1 MIRPRSRRLVL
12 LLALALVPG
21 LLACRKTESPP
32 GNGSAP
38 ATPAAPETPAATAA
52 ATPRH
57 LLLVSI
63 DTLRADAV
71 GAYGKNPS
79 PTPHLD
85 RLAREGT
92 RFRRVQS
99 HVPLT
104 LPSHATLFTG
114 QLPFEH
120 GVRNNGTYALPE
132 SASTLAEML
141 QGRGFTTG
149 AAVASFVLA
158 KKFGLAQGFATY
170 NDDLGANGS
179 SGGIRDLRAEIP
191 ASQVYGKWQSWLSRL
206 PAGQPFFYWAH
217 FYDPHLPY
225 EPPAELRGRFGSGP
239 EGAYAGELAAVDRE
253 LGRMFADLESR
264 GLLADT
270 LVVVTSDHGE
280 GFGEHGEWGHGL
292 LTYQE
297 SLEVPLVLR
306 GPGAP
311 SGREID
317 TRVGLVDL
325 LPSLLELFGAPLPQG
340 LSGHSFRP
348 LLTASPVAADESRH
362 YFESLL
368 GQEDR
373 NWAPITGLLVGEHKL
388 IAVPRAEMYNLAADA
403 GEKQNLVDSERRR
416 WRELDE
422 MLRGLL
428 LGKKTTDASRAADE
442 QDLATLRSLG
452 YVSAGGAAGKV
463 LDPKDGIALDRQLQE
478 VEKSLAAGTAEA
490 RRQARQQ
497 LEAARA
503 AWQGVEQPA
512 FYLLEHRLRAADG
525 DRAGA
530 LATLRRGVARLPEVY
545 PLRFELL
552 RALYEARQFADAT
565 TEAGH
570 MLARDPGSVQVLTLL
585 GKSRLGAGDPA
596 GALAAF
602 EKALQ
607 GDPGNPDLQ
616 LDVAMLYAQSG
627 QTARAFEYFEQG
639 LARQPRG
646 FYLLTYAL
654 LLAREGR
661 TAEAGDRME
670 QALRDHL
677 GELNAEQQQLA
688 RQALSSWGR
697 S

>member
-1 MIRPRSRRLVL
+1 MFGPRRFGGLLVL
-12 LLALALVPG
+12 LLAG
-21 LLACRKTESPP
+21 LGVSACRDTSPP
-32 GNGSAP
+32 GAP
-38 ATPAAPETPAATAA
+38 ASSPGDGAISGGIP
-52 ATPRH
+52 PRN
-57 LLLVSI
+57 LLLISI

-79 PTPHLD
+79 PTPHID
-85 RLAREGT
+85 RLAHEGT

-132 SASTLAEML
+132 SANTLAEL
-141 QGRGFTTG
+141 FSGRGFTTG

-170 NDDLGANGS
+170 DDDLGASGS
-179 SGGIRDLRAEIP
+179 SSGIRDLRAEIP
-191 ASQVYGKWQSWLSRL
+191 AATVYGKWQRWLSRL
-206 PAGQPFFYWAH
+206 PDGQPFFYWAH

-239 EGAYAGELAAVDRE
+239 EGDYAGELAAVDRE
-253 LGRMFADLESR
+253 LGRILADLESR
-264 GLLADT
+264 GLLNQT
-270 LVVVTSDHGE
+270 LIVVTSDHGE

-311 SGREID
+311 SGREVAQ
-317 TRVGLVDL
+317 RVGLVDL
-325 LPSLLELFGAPLPQG
+325 LPSLLELFGAPVPQG
-340 LSGHSFRP
+340 LSGRSFRP
-348 LLTASPVAADESRH
+348 LLTASPATVDGSESRH

-368 GQEDR
+368 GKEDR

-388 IAVPRAEMYNLAADA
+388 IAVPRAEMYDLATDA
-403 GEKQNLVDSERRR
+403 GEKQNLVDTERRR
-416 WRELDE
+416 FRELDE
-422 MLRGLL
+422 NLRGLL
-428 LGKKTTDASRAADE
+428 LGKKTSDASRAADE

-452 YVSAGGAAGKV
+452 YVSAGGAGGKV

-478 VEKSLAAGTAEA
+478 IEKTLAAGNTSEA
-490 RRQARQQ
+490 RQRARAQ
-497 LEAARA
+497 LDAARA
-503 AWQGVEQPA
+503 AWPDVEQPA
-512 FYLLEHRLRAADG
+512 FYLIDHRLLTAEGDPDAAI
-525 DRAGA
+525 AA
-530 LATLRRGVARLPEVY
+530 LRRGVARLPEVY

-552 RALYEARQFADAT
+552 RALYEARRFADAT

-602 EKALQ
+602 EKAMA
-607 GDPGNPDLQ
+607 GDPNNPELQ
-616 LDVAMLYAQSG
+616 LDAAMLYARAG
-627 QTARAFEYFEQG
+627 QTAKALALFEQG
-639 LARQPRG
+639 LAQRPRG
-646 FYLLTYAL
+646 LYLLTYGL
-654 LLAREGR
+654 LLAGEERLD
-661 TAEAGDRME
+661 EASDRLE
-670 QALRDHL
+670 QALRDHP
-677 GELNAEQQQLA
+677 GELTPEQQEMA
-688 RQALSSWGR
+688 EHALRSWGR
-697 S
+697 RP

>member
-1 MIRPRSRRLVL
+1 MSPRRIARLGF
-12 LLALALVPG
+12 LALLVG
-21 LLACRKTESPP
+21 LTQHGCGKKED
-32 GNGSAP
+32 AP
-38 ATPAAPETPAATAA
+38 APGPPAAAA
-52 ATPRH
+52 PRH

-71 GAYGKNPS
+71 GAYGKKPS

-92 RFRRVQS
+92 LFRRVQS

-120 GVRNNGTYALPE
+120 GVRNNGTYALPD
-132 SASTLAEML
+132 SASTLAEIL
-141 QGRGFTTG
+141 QGRGFATG
-149 AAVASFVLA
+149 AAIASFVLA

-170 NDDLGANGS
+170 DDDLGASGS

-191 ASQVYGKWQSWLSRL
+191 AATVYGKWQSWLSRL
-206 PAGQPFFYWAH
+206 PAGQNFFYWAH

-225 EPPAELRGRFGSGP
+225 EPPAELRGRFGTGP

-253 LGRMFADLESR
+253 LGRMLADLESR

-297 SLEVPLVLR
+297 SLVVPLVLR

-311 SGREID
+311 VGREVAA
-317 TRVGLVDL
+317 RVGLVDL
-325 LPSLLELFGAPLPQG
+325 LPSLLELFGAPLPPG
-340 LSGHSFRP
+340 LAGRSFRP
-348 LLTASPVAADESRH
+348 LLAASPAAGEDAESRH

-373 NWAPITGLLVGEHKL
+373 NWAPITGLIVGEDKL
-388 IAVPRAEMYNLAADA
+388 IAVPRAELYDLRADA
-403 GEKQNLVDSERRR
+403 GEKQNLLDTERRR

-422 MLRGLL
+422 ALRGLL
-428 LGKKTTDASRAADE
+428 LGKKAADATRAADD

-452 YVSAGGAAGKV
+452 YVAAGGGAGKV
-463 LDPKDGIALDRQLQE
+463 LDPKDGITLDRQLKE
-478 VEKSLAAGTAEA
+478 IENTLTAGRTAEA
-490 RRQARQQ
+490 RRQ
-497 LEAARA
+497 LDAARA
-503 AWQGVEQPA
+503 AWPEVEQPA
-512 FYLLEHRLRAADG
+512 FYLLERRLREAAG
-525 DRAGA
+525 DRDGA
-530 LATLRRGVARLPEVY
+530 IATLRRGVSRLPAVF
-545 PLRFELL
+545 PLRYELL
-552 RALYEARQFADAT
+552 RALYDARRFGEAV
-565 TEAGH
+565 TEAGQ
-570 MLARDPGSVQVLTLL
+570 MLEKLPGSVQVLTLL
-585 GKSRLGAGDPA
+585 GKSRLGLGDPA

-602 EKALQ
+602 DKALV
-607 GDPGNPDLQ
+607 GDPGNPELQ
-616 LDVAMLYAQSG
+616 LDAAMLYAQTG
-627 QTARAFEYFEQG
+627 QMPRAFELFEQG

-688 RQALSSWGR
+688 RQALRSWGR